1 MQVKALL
8 KLRVIPWLNFLQK
21 LRETPRLNSF
31 LFTVLLF
38 LAFLTAACSF
48 DYDTQTGDDEDP
60 DLIMT
65 YAEYVRIE
73 NSNPVFKVDADEVRR
88 YEAKHAME
96 MDNFAFEQYNTAPED
111 SEKIP
116 NVNVRGFAGKAR
128 IETDTNNFSMSRGV
142 YLEVSSEDVIL
153 ETGDISWKDKE
164 RLLNAPG
171 KLSITRSN
179 GTTLAGVGFSV
190 DARKRSWEFESD
202 VEGSIVDDG
211 DSDDSDDD
219 VAE

>member
-1 MQVKALL
+1 MQIKTLL
-8 KLRVIPWLNFLQK
+8 KLRVTPWLY
-21 LRETPRLNSF
+21 S
-31 LFTVLLF
+31 LLF
-38 LAFLTAACSF
+38 LKPLIIVMALFTAACSF
-48 DYDTQTGDDEDP
+48 DYDTQTGDNEDP

-73 NSNPVFKVDADEVRR
+73 NSNPIFKVDADEVRR

-96 MDNFAFEQYNTAPED
+96 MDNFAFEQYNAAQED

-116 NVNVRGFAGKAR
+116 DVNVRGFAGKAR
-128 IETDTNNFSMSRGV
+128 VETDTNNFSMSRGV
-142 YLEVSSEDVIL
+142 YLEVNSEDVVL

-171 KLSITRSN
+171 KLSVTRSN
-179 GTTLAGVGFSV
+179 GTTLAGVGFTV

-202 VEGSIVDDG
+202 VEGSIVDDDDNGDNG
-211 DSDDSDDD
+211 DSGSGDT
-219 VAE
+219 E